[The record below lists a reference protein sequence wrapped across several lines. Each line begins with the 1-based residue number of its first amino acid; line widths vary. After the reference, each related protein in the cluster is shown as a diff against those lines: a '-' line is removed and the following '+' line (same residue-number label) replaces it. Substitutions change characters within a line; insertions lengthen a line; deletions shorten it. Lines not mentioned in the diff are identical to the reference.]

1 MIVVRAAPLTLL
13 FMAAA
18 LLAAGAQ
25 PKVAPTYADWL
36 AGPSSYLITKTE
48 RQTFLNLKTDEQRD
62 SFIERFWELRN
73 PAPGT
78 GHNEFRDEFFRRLA
92 HVNAFLGSDSGTD
105 GWRTDRGRTY
115 LLFGKPQSSMNF
127 LHSQELYPVE
137 LWFYSNPGL
146 SELPPFFYI
155 LFLDRD
161 GVGGYRFYHPAVDG
175 PEKLMRTG
183 PTSKQAYQYLR
194 NINPELARA
203 TLTLIPG
210 EPVDTETFGGSMASQ
225 SIIHAAQ
232 AYNQMPSYVALIAQ
246 RALRLERVSS
256 QVHYD
261 LARAGVLAFVAWQKG
276 DPWVHWQ
283 LEIQDPSQPK
293 AAAGRAEFRIRARLF
308 SGGRLVLEREAAP
321 RFAVPAGSEESLK
334 ARPFVYEDRIPVVE
348 GTYRLTVTA
357 ENVAANRTYEATRDI
372 TVARPTDRAAVSEV
386 LVVSRYEPDARERPF
401 QFGGIK
407 FFPDPAGATM
417 SGRGLRI
424 CYQVSVADP
433 RPDQL
438 DVEYVIG
445 GGAARFRK
453 TFEDK
458 LDLRAADA
466 SGSLMVGK
474 TLSTDELPP
483 GVYQLAVRIKD
494 SRTGRIAARSVGFT
508 ITDAAGEIQPV
519 VVSEGQADTPPRL
532 AAMHYERALC
542 WLAQGRSQ
550 EAMSALEASWSITKN
565 PAVQGLLQH
574 LRAAA
579 GRPSR

>member
-1 MIVVRAAPLTLL
+1 MLL
-13 FMAAA
+13 IGAA
-18 LLAAGAQ
+18 LLSPGAQ
-25 PKVAPTYADWL
+25 PRLAPTYAEWL
-36 AGPSSYLITKTE
+36 AGPASYLITKTE
-48 RQTFLNLKTDEQRD
+48 RQAFLNLKTDDQRD
-62 SFIERFWELRN
+62 AFLERFWELRN
-73 PAPGT
+73 PAPGS
-78 GHNEFRDEFFRRLA
+78 GHNEFREEFYRRLA
-92 HVNAFLGSDSGTD
+92 HVNAFLGKDSGTE

-115 LLFGKPQSSMNF
+115 LLFGKPQSTTNF
-127 LHSQELYPVE
+127 LHSQELFPVE

-161 GVGGYRFYHPAVDG
+161 GVGGYRYYHPAVDG
-175 PEKLMRTG
+175 PEKLLRAG
-183 PTSKQAYQYLR
+183 GTSRQAYQYLR
-194 NINPELARA
+194 NINTELARA
-203 TLTLIPG
+203 TLSLIPG
-210 EPVDTETFGGSMASQ
+210 EPVDTDTFGGSMASQ

-256 QVHYD
+256 RVQYD
-261 LARAGVLAFVAWQKG
+261 LARAGLLAFVAWEKG

-283 LEIQDPSQPK
+283 LEIQDPTQPK
-293 AAAGRAEFRIRARLF
+293 AAGGRAEFRIRARLF
-308 SGGRLVLEREAAP
+308 AAGRLVLEREAAP
-321 RFAVPAGSEESLK
+321 RFSVPAGSEEALK

-357 ENVAANRTYEATRDI
+357 ENVAARRTYEATRDI
-372 TVARPTDRAAVSEV
+372 TVARPSDRAAVSEV
-386 LVVSRYEPDARERPF
+386 LVVSRYEPDTRERPF
-401 QFGGIK
+401 HFGGIK

-417 SGRGLRI
+417 PGRGLRI
-424 CYQVSVADP
+424 CYQVSVAEP
-433 RPDQL
+433 RPDAL

-445 GGAARFRK
+445 GGPARVRK

-458 LDLRAADA
+458 LSLRATDA
-466 SGSLMVGK
+466 FGSLMVGK
-474 TLSTDELPP
+474 TLSTDELQP
-483 GVYQLAVRIKD
+483 GAYQLAVRVKD
-494 SRTGRIAARSVGFT
+494 SRTGRIAARSVTFT
-508 ITDAAGEIQPV
+508 VTDAAGETQPV

-550 EAMSALEASWSITKN
+550 EAVAALEASWNITQN

-579 GRPSR
+579 GRSSR